1 LTVIAPRSALYQLYP
16 DVDWPKL
23 LGKRGDLQRLDYD
36 WSRQASAIHLP
47 VLIVFADADAIRP
60 AHIVKFFQLLGG
72 GKGDAGL
79 DGSAWPANQLAI
91 MPAYALQHRILP
103 SPRKS
108 RGAVPRRFH
117 ARIEV
122 RQANDRVE

>member
-1 LTVIAPRSALYQLYP
+1 LTVIVPRSALYQLYP
-16 DVDWPKL
+16 DVDWAKL

-91 MPAYALQHRILP
+91 MPGLTHYNIVSSPALGKVVAPFLDASMP
-103 SPRKS
+103 GSK
-108 RGAVPRRFH
+108 
-117 ARIEV
+117 
-122 RQANDRVE
+122 